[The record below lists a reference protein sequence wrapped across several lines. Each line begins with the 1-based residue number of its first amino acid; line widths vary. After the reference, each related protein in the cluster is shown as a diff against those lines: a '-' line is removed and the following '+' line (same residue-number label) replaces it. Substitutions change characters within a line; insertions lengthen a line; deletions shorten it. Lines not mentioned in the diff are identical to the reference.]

1 MACQKEKIL
10 IYFLTISPQ
19 TIPFRI
25 YHVLHLSSQ
34 GFFFWQLDI
43 LANFLLFQFWQ
54 LDTCPATYAQ
64 IQGNIAQIQGN
75 LFFFICSMT
84 QKQHKKFCSVCSFCL
99 LVFSSHCLPMSWIR
113 SIVLCMTNTLL
124 WRRHASRSKK
134 ISESSNQA
142 FVVLC
147 PCGCPTFLGV
157 WCLSFRFLPSKRSL
171 RFTFFFPVCTE

>member
-75 LFFFICSMT
+75 LFFL
-84 QKQHKKFCSVCSFCL
+84 SV
-99 LVFSSHCLPMSWIR
+99 R
-113 SIVLCMTNTLL
+113 
-124 WRRHASRSKK
+124 
-134 ISESSNQA
+134 
-142 FVVLC
+142 
-147 PCGCPTFLGV
+147 
-157 WCLSFRFLPSKRSL
+157 
-171 RFTFFFPVCTE
+171 